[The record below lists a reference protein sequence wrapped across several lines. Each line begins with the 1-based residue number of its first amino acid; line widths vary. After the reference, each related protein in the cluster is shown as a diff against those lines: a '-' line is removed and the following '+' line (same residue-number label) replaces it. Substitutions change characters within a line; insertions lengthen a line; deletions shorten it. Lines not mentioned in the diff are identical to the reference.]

1 LSGQTRRAR
10 PEDAA
15 RLADLSTELGYPMT
29 PDEAAQRLSELA
41 AHEDHALFV
50 ADSDGRVAGW
60 IQVSLPRIFET
71 PRRAEI
77 AGLVVDSAARGR
89 GIGRHLVAAAEA
101 WARERGCLAVRV
113 RSNVVRERAHAFYRR
128 EGFRDLKTQ
137 LVLEKDLGAP
147 LPARDP

>member
-15 RLADLSTELGYPMT
+15 RLAALSAELGYPMT
-29 PDEAAQRLSELA
+29 PDEAAQRLSEIGGHA
-41 AHEDHALFV
+41 DHALLV
-50 ADSDGRVAGW
+50 ADRDGRVAGW

-89 GIGRHLVAAAEA
+89 GIGRQLVAAAEA

-128 EGFRDLKTQ
+128 EGFREIKTQ
-137 LVLEKDLGAP
+137 QVLEKELGSEAS
-147 LPARDP
+147 A